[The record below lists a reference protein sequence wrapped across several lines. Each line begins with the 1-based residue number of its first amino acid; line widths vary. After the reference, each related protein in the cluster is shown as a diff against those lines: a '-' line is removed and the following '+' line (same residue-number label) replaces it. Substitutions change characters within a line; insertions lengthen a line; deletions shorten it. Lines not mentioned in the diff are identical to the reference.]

1 MPSSISAMNSI
12 KAFMGFF
19 SFSIYLLL
27 ILETT
32 PPFTPRAAM
41 QSTIWA
47 GVFRKSWSRHWQE
60 LSETLSSP
68 R

>member
-1 MPSSISAMNSI
+1 MPSNIRAMNSI

-19 SFSIYLLL
+19 SLLL

-47 GVFRKSWSRHWQE
+47 RVFRKSWSRHWQG